1 MLHYETIYPNTLEL
15 LKKIQSLDMFKESRL
30 VGGTALALQL
40 GHRVSI
46 DLDFFGKI
54 DAPLEDIVLELSS
67 FASVSPIS
75 ASKMMRFLIVDGIKV
90 DIVNYP
96 YPWIDSP
103 IVENGVTLAGIQDIA
118 AMKLSA
124 ITNRGTKKD
133 FIDYYF
139 LLKTYSLKELLDLY
153 VRKFSDAQLFTA
165 IKSLTYFQDAEA
177 DPMPRMTE
185 NLDWE
190 NVKKSIVDT
199 VNAYI

>member
-1 MLHYETIYPNTLEL
+1 
-15 LKKIQSLDMFKESRL
+15 
-30 VGGTALALQL
+30 
-40 GHRVSI
+40 
-46 DLDFFGKI
+46 
-54 DAPLEDIVLELSS
+54 
-67 FASVSPIS
+67 
-75 ASKMMRFLIVDGIKV
+75 MMRFLIVDGIKV

-103 IVENGVTLAGIQDIA
+103 VVENDVTLASIQDIA

-139 LLKTYSLKELLDLY
+139 LLKTYSLEELLDLY

-185 NLDWE
+185 SLDWE

>member
-1 MLHYETIYPNTLEL
+1 MCVKYP
-15 LKKIQSLDMFKESRL
+15 SHL
-30 VGGTALALQL
+30 VFNQN
-40 GHRVSI
+40 HRI
-46 DLDFFGKI
+46 
-54 DAPLEDIVLELSS
+54 S
-67 FASVSPIS
+67 FSYTTHFV
-75 ASKMMRFLIVDGIKV
+75 F
-90 DIVNYP
+90 
-96 YPWIDSP
+96 
-103 IVENGVTLAGIQDIA
+103 
-118 AMKLSA
+118 A
-124 ITNRGTKKD
+124 IIRGTKKD
-133 FIDYYF
+133 FIDYYY